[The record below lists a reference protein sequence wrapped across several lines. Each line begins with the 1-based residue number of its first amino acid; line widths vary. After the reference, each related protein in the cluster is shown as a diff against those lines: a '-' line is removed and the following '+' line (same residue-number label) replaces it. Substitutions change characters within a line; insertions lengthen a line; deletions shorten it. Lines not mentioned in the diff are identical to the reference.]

1 MIDRTIFV
9 DTNVFVYARQPEEK
23 LKQPIAQDWLDR
35 LWVERRGRTSIQVLN
50 ECYST
55 LTRKVNP
62 RHPSSEVWLYV
73 ACLMAWQPCPVD
85 ASLVLK
91 AHMFE
96 ARYRFN
102 WWNCLLLAAAQRQ
115 RCAILLTEELDNG
128 GIYGGVRICNPFQ
141 LAVSD
146 VA

>member
-1 MIDRTIFV
+1 MTARTIFV
-9 DTNVFVYARQPEEK
+9 DTNIFVYARQPEET
-23 LKQPIAQDWLDR
+23 LKQPVAQEWLER
-35 LWVERRGRTSIQVLN
+35 IWLERRGRTSIQVLN

-55 LTRKVNP
+55 LTRKVQP
-62 RHPSSEVWLYV
+62 PQSPSEVWLYV
-73 ACLMAWQPCPVD
+73 ATLMAWQPCPVD

-102 WWNCLLLAAAQRQ
+102 WWDCLVLAAAKRQ
-115 RCAILLTEELDNG
+115 GCATLLTEDLDHG

-141 LAVSD
+141 MAVSD